1 MTGTWKLDRGRS
13 EFAFLAPPRTRVDVV
28 VHTNDARTGD
38 AISIR
43 TTQKDTNGTTIV
55 ERSFQIGG
63 DAVDVEIRGRIRRV
77 SGRWDGGE
85 LVISTESEVSGNARR
100 IEDRWRLSEDGKTIF
115 ISRLHEQP
123 GGAVRQVLAMAK
135 QAR

>member
-1 MTGTWKLDRGRS
+1 MDRGRS
-13 EFAFLAPPRTRVDVV
+13 EFAFLAPPRTRVDVI
-28 VHTNDARTGD
+28 TQTGD

-63 DAVDVEIRGRIRRV
+63 DAVDVEIRGRMRRV
-77 SGRWDGGE
+77 SGRWEGAD

-100 IEDRWRLSEDGKTIF
+100 IEDRWRLSDDGETIF

-123 GGAVRQVLAMAK
+123 GGAVRQMLAMAK